1 LGREKRTRAKP
12 NAQKSRVSAVFGDR
26 SDPRTVCLSRKGSK
40 SKVWNPAH
48 LPTPHLLPTLLC
60 FGAARV
66 LGYSHQVPGPP
77 FLYMKPKFFFYTL
90 LGRLVVLAGRP
101 SNIISYPKIIWSFLI
116 CPWPGGVTLV
126 YTYSPETT
134 RICHATQRNTT
145 QHNNPVYCNCIPSCC
160 VRIHSVYGRF
170 SRASVEPAV
179 R

>member
-1 LGREKRTRAKP
+1 LGRAKRTRAKP

-26 SDPRTVCLSRKGSK
+26 SDPRMFVAQRKQKQSLESRS
-40 SKVWNPAH
+40 SPH
-48 LPTPHLLPTLLC
+48 TTPFTNFTLLWGC
-60 FGAARV
+60 AGTRLFAPSSRSSV
-66 LGYSHQVPGPP
+66 FIYEDEIF
-77 FLYMKPKFFFYTL
+77 FLYTVGTPRGACWTSFEYH
-90 LGRLVVLAGRP
+90 LV
-101 SNIISYPKIIWSFLI
+101 PKIIWSFLI